1 MEIRNIVQENHNI
14 CIDFGFGILYN
25 KIIKSKEKIMILTDY
40 LRSTPDITWD
50 IALQSGVKH
59 GVIRLPEDDAFD
71 PTDLSQVKAVTDRFL
86 ARGITPL
93 IVEPLPNALHDH
105 IKTGDGLRDE
115 SIEKF
120 IRLMANLKE
129 TTAHTVCFNF
139 MAHYGW
145 TRTAANLPE
154 RGGAKVT
161 GFKLEDFEADPTV
174 ISAESMWSNYEYFI
188 KAVIPYAEKYGI
200 KLALHPDDPPLP
212 SLGGVARIFTS
223 LDAIKKGINVVKS
236 ENLGVTFCQACYYLM
251 GENVEFAAK
260 ELADKI
266 FFIHFRNVRGNK
278 FDFSETFHD
287 NGELDMARLMR
298 VYTENGI
305 DVPIRVDHVPTLAGE
320 TIGQAGYDALGRL
333 FAIGYLK
340 GIIDS
345 YS

>member
-1 MEIRNIVQENHNI
+1 M
-14 CIDFGFGILYN
+14 
-25 KIIKSKEKIMILTDY
+25 IITDY
-40 LRSTPDITWD
+40 LRSTPDATWD

-71 PTDLSQVKAVTDRFL
+71 PTDLSQIKDVTNRFL
-86 ARGITPL
+86 SCGITPL

-105 IKTGDGLRDE
+105 IKTGDEMRDE
-115 SIEKF
+115 CIEKF
-120 IRLMANLKE
+120 IKLMKNLKE
-129 TTAHTVCFNF
+129 TTIDTVCFNF

-145 TRTAANLPE
+145 TRTSSDLPE

-161 GFKLEDFEADPTV
+161 GFKLEDFKDDGTA
-174 ISAESMWSNYEYFI
+174 ISSESMWSNYEYFI
-188 KAVIPYAEKYGI
+188 KAVIPYAERYGI

-223 LDAIKKGINVVKS
+223 LDAIKRGINTVKS

-251 GENVEFAAK
+251 GEDVKSAAK
-260 ELADKI
+260 DLADKI

-278 FDFSETFHD
+278 LNFSETFHD
-287 NGELDMARLMR
+287 NGELDMAELMR
-298 VYTENGI
+298 VYIESGI
-305 DVPIRVDHVPTLAGE
+305 NVPIRVDHVPTLAGE

-340 GIIDS
+340 GIIES
-345 YS
+345 FS